1 MAVDSFDIQNFQEE
15 IFNELRLRSAS
26 TSINKLEDRDDVAN
40 DSRFETYGSSDK
52 TDNETEKSEESQ
64 GIEDAQKLVAQKK
77 VKHRICPAL
86 QKITDDVFE
95 ITKVIVPILVP
106 LSIAGTIAIP
116 LNPVFFAS
124 IAIVLCR
131 CGIAS
136 YCSIPDSE

>member
-1 MAVDSFDIQNFQEE
+1 MEINSFDIENFQEK
-15 IFNELRLRSAS
+15 IFNELSLRSSS
-26 TSINKLEDRDDVAN
+26 TFTNNLENKNDVAN
-40 DSRFETYGSSDK
+40 DSGFEIYGSS
-52 TDNETEKSEESQ
+52 NEPEEGEESQ
-64 GIEDAQKLVAQKK
+64 NIEDAQKLVAQKK